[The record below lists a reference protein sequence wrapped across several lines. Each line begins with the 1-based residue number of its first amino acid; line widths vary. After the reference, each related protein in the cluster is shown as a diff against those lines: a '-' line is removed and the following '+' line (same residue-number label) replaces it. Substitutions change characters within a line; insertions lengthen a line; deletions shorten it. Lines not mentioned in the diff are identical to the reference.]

1 MLLSHETL
9 LNITLQLINNK
20 TAYTAQAAHTRARKA
35 LSLSKKKNITN
46 RITKKN
52 DTLSIDTC
60 KRELTNR
67 RHSNK
72 IIVKHTTK
80 MIKSKHCNMNTVG
93 LTQQPKK

>member
-1 MLLSHETL
+1 MTENYYKRKCYLHETL

-60 KRELTNR
+60 KRELI
-67 RHSNK
+67 H
-72 IIVKHTTK
+72 V
-80 MIKSKHCNMNTVG
+80 NMN
-93 LTQQPKK
+93 